1 MEKCLKIH
9 QTLRVQ
15 PVTMLFN
22 IQRESVDSRGISE
35 YLIWAKELIE
45 VFPNIL
51 IFHNAAVDVTELN
64 LVTRNLIR
72 VEIDDLAMNYRKD
85 EIREICKAYLLEGK
99 EDLVYKLPDYG
110 VVVASKFELL
120 DRARTLT
127 DASYYLWVDIGLT
140 RFINMKSIANN
151 DPLEMKDLDRSVYFE
166 VDLRRNLIV
175 SRFLRNK
182 GILRVPNIGSSR
194 RVVGTGSFL
203 VKSNYVN
210 PLSKLVRKLLDDW
223 IDSSYWDT
231 EQVAIGHL
239 IRQIPSLSFHI
250 KKRSSP
256 TSFLQSLLRSGTI
269 KATPKRWMKILLG
282 SRN

>member
-1 MEKCLKIH
+1 
-9 QTLRVQ
+9 
-15 PVTMLFN
+15 
-22 IQRESVDSRGISE
+22 
-35 YLIWAKELIE
+35 
-45 VFPNIL
+45 
-51 IFHNAAVDVTELN
+51 
-64 LVTRNLIR
+64 
-72 VEIDDLAMNYRKD
+72 
-85 EIREICKAYLLEGK
+85 
-99 EDLVYKLPDYG
+99 
-110 VVVASKFELL
+110 
-120 DRARTLT
+120 
-127 DASYYLWVDIGLT
+127 
-140 RFINMKSIANN
+140 MKSIANN

-203 VKSNYVN
+203 VKSNSVN

-269 KATPKRWMKILLG
+269 KATPKIWMKILLG